1 MLRSLLPRSPI
12 RLARLLAHRRDG
24 ATAIEYA
31 LILAMI
37 ALTIAASMSRLSAG
51 ISGTLD
57 TVRDYM
63 FVAR

>member
-1 MLRSLLPRSPI
+1 MPGPPPSRSPI
-12 RLARLLAHRRDG
+12 RLARLLAKRTQG

-31 LILAMI
+31 LLLAMI
-37 ALTIAASMSRLSAG
+37 ALTIAAGMSQLSSALG
-51 ISGTLD
+51 GTFD